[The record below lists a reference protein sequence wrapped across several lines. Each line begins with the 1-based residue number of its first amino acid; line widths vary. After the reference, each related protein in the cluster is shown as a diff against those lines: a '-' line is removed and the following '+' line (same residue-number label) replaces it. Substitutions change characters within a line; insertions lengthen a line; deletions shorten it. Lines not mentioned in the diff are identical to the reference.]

1 MYTLEIRNQAL
12 LAYKDGKSPTKI
24 CKTFGISR
32 SCLYNWIKLF
42 SVRRDTDKN
51 AEYTYS
57 QIVSLQKQLAKL
69 TQEHNILQQA
79 YNYLNPNLTQR
90 LEIAD
95 SLNGQFPTK
104 QMCRVIGIHHATF
117 YNHDRRRVLVTQY
130 ELHDKFLKEQ
140 ITRIHAES
148 DGRFGA
154 NKIFQKLTSLGVHTS
169 LSKVSSLMKLL
180 NLKSKR
186 RNSPIHT
193 NDAPKSFFC
202 KNKLEQNFNQSAP
215 NKFWVGDVTCIII
228 NKNKYY
234 LCVVMELFSRKILAY
249 EMSIRNNSAL
259 TVNTFKK
266 AFEVRS
272 FPQGLT
278 FHSDQGANYTSDQ
291 YVSLLKTLKVE
302 QSFSQRGTPYDNAVI
317 ESFFSNM
324 KRDDLHSRHFE
335 YLDDLVEAVKNYI
348 EHYNSYRPHAA
359 LGYKTPNQ
367 VESEYFAR
375 IKGTDYDKTDK

>member
-1 MYTLEIRNQAL
+1 MYSLEIRNQTL
-12 LAYKDGKSPTKI
+12 LAYKDGKSSIEI
-24 CKTFGISR
+24 CKIFGISR
-32 SCLYNWIKLF
+32 SCLYNWI
-42 SVRRDTDKN
+42 RIYTTRTDKTTTTK
-51 AEYTYS
+51 YSYS

-69 TQEHNILQQA
+69 TKEHNVLQQA
-79 YNYLNPNLTQR
+79 YNYLNPSLTQR

-104 QMCRVIGIHHATF
+104 QLCRVIGIHHATF

-130 ELHDKFLKEQ
+130 GRHDKFLKEQ
-140 ITRIHAES
+140 ITCIFTES

-154 NKIFQKLTSLGVHTS
+154 NKFFQKLTSLGIHTS
-169 LSKVSSLMKLL
+169 LGKVSSLMKSL

-215 NKFWVGDVTCIII
+215 NKFWVGDITCIII
-228 NKNKYY
+228 DKNKYY
-234 LCVVMELFSRKILAY
+234 ICVVMELFSRKILAY
-249 EMSIRNNSAL
+249 ELSIRNNSAL

-266 AFEVRS
+266 AFEARH

-278 FHSDQGANYTSDQ
+278 FHSDQGTNYTSEQ

-335 YLDDLVEAVKNYI
+335 YFDDLVDAVKNYI

-359 LGYKTPNQ
+359 LGYKTPDQ
-367 VESEYFAR
+367 VETEYFTQ
-375 IKGTDYDKTDK
+375 IIETNGDNSDK